1 MFDFL
6 NILINC
12 GYVSLFLGNKYII
25 INYYEVNLTKG
36 MINTKREGECV

>member
-12 GYVSLFLGNKYII
+12 GNVSLFLGNKYII
-25 INYYEVNLTKG
+25 NYYEVNLTYC

>member
-12 GYVSLFLGNKYII
+12 GYVSLFLGKKYI
-25 INYYEVNLTKG
+25 INYYEVNLTNG
-36 MINTKREGECV
+36 MINTKKEGECM